1 MILLYRIL
9 TRVTYPLLFILIF
22 FRMTLKKEDPIRYK
36 EKIFSSSF
44 NVKKNNNKKLIW
56 FHAASVGELKS
67 IVPIIKNLNLSLK
80 DFEFLVTTNTLSSS
94 KIAKLEFKNF
104 SNVLHRFLPYDVDF
118 LINKFLKLWQPNYLF
133 LVDSEIWPNIILKS
147 KSFGIPIALI
157 NARITSKSFKR
168 WMLFPKT
175 AIKIF
180 SSFDLC
186 LTANQETKA
195 FLKRFNAKNVYSNG
209 NIKLIDQIDENKISN
224 NNEKFLLN
232 NNFWIGASTHSG
244 EEELCLKTHLLLK
257 ENKKNLFTIIAP
269 RHIQRSQKIKS
280 LCDKF
285 KLSSQIL
292 NDGELINP
300 NNEIIILNSFG
311 VLQTYFKYA
320 KSVFIGKS
328 TIKKLENDSGQNP
341 LEAAKLRCKIYHGP
355 YVYNFSDIYE
365 ILKNNKISFVINN
378 YNELSNYLK
387 NDFELQN
394 KDKSKTSE
402 IIKELGN
409 KTLVDTLKNI
419 NRFMFNESN

>member
-147 KSFGIPIALI
+147 TSFGIPIALI

-209 NIKLIDQIDENKISN
+209 NIKLIDQIDENKINN

-355 YVYNFSDIYE
+355 YVYNFNDIYE
-365 ILKNNKISFVINN
+365 ILKNNNISFVINN

>member
-355 YVYNFSDIYE
+355 YVYNFNDIYE
-365 ILKNNKISFVINN
+365 ILKNNNISFVINN

>member
-80 DFEFLVTTNTLSSS
+80 GFEFLVTTNTLSSS

-365 ILKNNKISFVINN
+365 ILKNSKISFVINN

>member
-1 MILLYRIL
+1 MVLLYRIL

-22 FRMTLKKEDPIRYK
+22 FRIILKKEDSVRYK

-44 NVKKNNNKKLIW
+44 DIKKNNKKKLIW

-67 IVPIIKNLNLSLK
+67 IVPIIQKLDLTLKN
-80 DFEFLVTTNTLSSS
+80 FEFLVTTNTLSSS

-104 SNVLHRFLPYDVDF
+104 SNVLHRFFPYDVDF
-118 LINKFLKLWQPNYLF
+118 LINKFLKLWQPNYIF
-133 LVDSEIWPNIILKS
+133 LVDSEIWPNLILKS
-147 KSFGIPIALI
+147 KSFGIPIAII

-175 AIKIF
+175 ASKIF

-186 LTANQETKA
+186 LTANQETKD
-195 FLKRFNAKNVYSNG
+195 FLKKLNVRNVYSNG
-209 NIKLIDQIDENKISN
+209 NIKLINQINESEISN

-269 RHIQRSQKIKS
+269 RHIQRSQEIKS
-280 LCDKF
+280 LCDKY
-285 KLSSQIL
+285 KLNAQIL
-292 NDGELINP
+292 NDGEIINP

-328 TIKKLENDSGQNP
+328 TIKKLENDGGQNP

-355 YVYNFSDIYE
+355 YVYNFNDIYE
-365 ILKNNKISFVINN
+365 ILKNNNISFEIND
-378 YNELSNYLK
+378 YNELSKYLK
-387 NDFELQN
+387 KDFELQN
-394 KDKSKTSE
+394 KNNNEISE

-409 KTLVDTLKNI
+409 QTLVDTLKNI
-419 NRFMFNESN
+419 NTFMFNESN

>member
-44 NVKKNNNKKLIW
+44 NVKKNKNKKLIW

-209 NIKLIDQIDENKISN
+209 NIKLIDQIDENKIN
-224 NNEKFLLN
+224 DNNEKFLLN

-355 YVYNFSDIYE
+355 YVYNFNDIYE
-365 ILKNNKISFVINN
+365 ILKNNNISFVINN

>member
-1 MILLYRIL
+1 M
-9 TRVTYPLLFILIF
+9 
-22 FRMTLKKEDPIRYK
+22 D
-36 EKIFSSSF
+36 
-44 NVKKNNNKKLIW
+44 
-56 FHAASVGELKS
+56 A
-67 IVPIIKNLNLSLK
+67 
-80 DFEFLVTTNTLSSS
+80 
-94 KIAKLEFKNF
+94 
-104 SNVLHRFLPYDVDF
+104 
-118 LINKFLKLWQPNYLF
+118 
-133 LVDSEIWPNIILKS
+133 
-147 KSFGIPIALI
+147 
-157 NARITSKSFKR
+157 
-168 WMLFPKT
+168 FPKT

-355 YVYNFSDIYE
+355 YE
-365 ILKNNKISFVINN
+365 
-378 YNELSNYLK
+378 
-387 NDFELQN
+387 
-394 KDKSKTSE
+394 
-402 IIKELGN
+402 
-409 KTLVDTLKNI
+409 
-419 NRFMFNESN
+419 